1 MATPSDSTHRPLLDA
16 LARVLRPLVRLLIA
30 RGVNFQMASE
40 LLKRVY
46 VDAAQRN
53 FASTDPTATQL
64 SLLTGLNRKEIRRL
78 TTEAEAD
85 KRPENMMS
93 YAAATW
99 AEWRSTRRWR
109 DRDGHPKPLPR
120 KGDGRRAGF
129 DDLVRSITLDHRPAA
144 VYEELLRLGT
154 IREDDEGMVHLVERA
169 FTSGKAFADRM
180 FFFGENLEDHAAAA
194 VTNVLADVPPF
205 LERAVFSDELSA
217 QSVEALSVSAH
228 RQWQVLH
235 DRIVE
240 QAIGLEAQDIAAGR
254 PRDHRFRAGVYVY
267 SDQKENS

>member
-1 MATPSDSTHRPLLDA
+1 VEDSALRPLLDA
-16 LARVLRPLVRLLIA
+16 LARVLRPLARLLIA
-30 RGVNFQMASE
+30 RGVNYQMASE

-46 VDAAQRN
+46 VDAARRD
-53 FASTDPTATQL
+53 FAKDNPTATQL

-85 KRPENMMS
+85 KRPESMMS

-99 AEWRSTRRWR
+99 AEWRSRRRWR
-109 DRDGHPKPLPR
+109 DRDGNPKPLPR
-120 KGDGRRAGF
+120 KADGRRAGF
-129 DDLVRSITLDHRPAA
+129 DDLVRSITQDHRPSA
-144 VYEELLRLGT
+144 VYDELMRLGA
-154 IREDDEGMVHLVERA
+154 IHEDDEGIVRLILPA

-194 VTNVLADVPPF
+194 VANVLAHVPPF

-217 QSVEALSVSAH
+217 QSVEALQASAQ
-228 RQWQVLH
+228 RQWQDLH

-240 QAIGLEAQDIAAGR
+240 QAIALEAADVAAGR
-254 PRDHRFRAGVYVY
+254 PRDRRFRVGVYVF
-267 SDQKENS
+267 SDSKEPT

>member
-1 MATPSDSTHRPLLDA
+1 MKDSALRPLLDA

-30 RGVNFQMASE
+30 RGVHYQMASE

-46 VDAAQRN
+46 VDAARRD
-53 FASTDPTATQL
+53 FAGDAPTATQL

-85 KRPENMMS
+85 KRPESMMS

-120 KGDGRRAGF
+120 KTEGRRAGF
-129 DDLVRSITLDHRPAA
+129 DDLVRSITQDHRPSA
-144 VYEELLRLGT
+144 VFDELMRLGA
-154 IREDDEGMVHLVERA
+154 IAEDADGNVRLIEPA
-169 FTSGKAFADRM
+169 FTSGKSFGDRM
-180 FFFGENLEDHAAAA
+180 YFFGENLEDHAAAA
-194 VTNVLADVPPF
+194 VANVLADAPPF

-217 QSVEALSVSAH
+217 QSVEALTVAAQ
-228 RQWQVLH
+228 RQWRTLH
-235 DRIVE
+235 DGIVE
-240 QAIGLEAQDIAAGR
+240 QAIALEAADIEAGR
-254 PRDHRFRAGVYVY
+254 VRDRRFRVGIYVF
-267 SDQKENS
+267 SDTRDIS